1 MGLLKTSTSKKG
13 KGQRVK
19 SKGHGFTLL
28 YPKPFTLNPSQ
39 KGFTLIELVIVIAI
53 FSIVATFGLFLSM
66 DFYRTYNSNI
76 AITKIVSVLS
86 KARAQS
92 LANINEKEHGVHID
106 EGKYILFSRVAPAIF
121 GLQAPEDLEI
131 PAGSGVNLAT
141 TDIIFERLTGKA
153 RNSISACPCYVE
165 IESQGVT
172 KTITVNSE
180 GGIDW

>member
-1 MGLLKTSTSKKG
+1 MGLLKTSNHS
-13 KGQRVK
+13 
-19 SKGHGFTLL
+19 S
-28 YPKPFTLNPSQ
+28 
-39 KGFTLIELVIVIAI
+39 GFTLIELLVVIAI

-92 LANINEKEHGVHID
+92 LANINQKEHGVHVQD
-106 EGKYILFSRVAPAIF
+106 NKYIVFARTAPAVF
-121 GLQAPEDLEI
+121 GSQISEDLEI
-131 PAGSGVNLAT
+131 PAGSGTSVTA